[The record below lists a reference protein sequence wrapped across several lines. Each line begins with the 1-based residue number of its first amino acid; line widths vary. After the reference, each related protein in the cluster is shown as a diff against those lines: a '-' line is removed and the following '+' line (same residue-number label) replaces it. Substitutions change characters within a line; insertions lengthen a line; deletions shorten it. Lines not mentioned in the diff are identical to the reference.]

1 MHRHQ
6 LVNRRTKALLAL
18 FVLVA
23 VGAIVGST
31 QTGSAAVTAAPA
43 NTSPPT
49 IAGTATEGV
58 TLNASPGTWT
68 ATNPTFTY
76 RWLRCDKKGN
86 RCEFSGGSTTQTTH
100 VIVHSEVGHTIRVEV
115 TATDTGGSTSARSL
129 ATAVVLTAP
138 STTTTTA
145 TTPGVS
151 ASGCPTGTGP
161 IVIKDLT
168 PPARLSLDG
177 QSISPSVIGRSPG
190 QLTVRIHVSACG
202 GRTVQGAMVYVTA
215 VPFNQFS
222 IPAEVATGA
231 DGWATLTMAQQAGY
245 PASTRQQLL
254 AVFVRASKPGDPALA
269 GVSSRRLISFPV
281 NLNR

>member
-1 MHRHQ
+1 MKRHQ
-6 LVNRRTKALLAL
+6 FVNKRTKSLLAL
-18 FVLVA
+18 FVLVVAGA
-23 VGAIVGST
+23 VVGFT
-31 QTGSAAVTAAPA
+31 QTGSASVTAAPA

-49 IAGTATEGV
+49 IAGTATEGS
-58 TLNASPGTWT
+58 TLTASPGTWT
-68 ATNPTFTY
+68 ATNPTFAY

-86 RCEFSGGSTTQTTH
+86 GCEFTGGATTQTTH
-100 VIVHSEVGHTIRVEV
+100 VVAASEVGHTLRVEV
-115 TATDTGGSTSARSL
+115 TATDSGGSTTARSL
-129 ATAVVLTAP
+129 ATAVVRAAP
-138 STTTTTA
+138 ATTTTPVVT
-145 TTPGVS
+145 

-161 IVIKDLT
+161 IAVKDVT

-177 QSISPSVIGRSPG
+177 QSVSPSVIGRSPG

-231 DGWATLTMAQQAGY
+231 DGWASLTMVQQSGY

-254 AVFVRASKPGDPALA
+254 AMFVRASKTGDPALA
-269 GVSSRRLISFPV
+269 GVSSRRLVSFPV
-281 NLNR
+281 NLRR